1 MSKPQKILIVD
12 DDPIMIRLLE
22 KHLSST
28 GYPLLKASDGAE
40 ALRLILAEGP
50 GLVITDWE
58 MPSMNGVEL
67 CRAVRSSDG
76 VGPMYLII
84 LTSHSDKKR
93 VVEAFDAGADDYVS
107 KPFDRGELLARV
119 KAGMRVIEAEAD
131 LARQNLEI
139 HKINAELT
147 VLNAKLE
154 QIATT
159 DELTGLANRRQAM
172 ERLTE
177 HWEMALRHQQSICC
191 IMIDL
196 DHFKRVNDTHGH
208 DAGDV
213 VLRELGRIL
222 SQYTRLGD
230 LACRLGG
237 EEFLI
242 LCPHTNTEGARL
254 LAERLR
260 KKVESTTIVID
271 DRKLNVTI
279 SLGVAERN
287 DFTNSKDDLLKSAD
301 YALYQAKHGGR
312 NRVYVNDADGFQQI
326 VELYAPGAA
335 VVCNK
340 AHTD

>member
-1 MSKPQKILIVD
+1 MSQPRKILIVD

-22 KHLSST
+22 KHLSLT
-28 GYPLLKASDGAE
+28 GYSLLKASDGAE
-40 ALRLILAEGP
+40 AMRLIMAEGP
-50 GLVITDWE
+50 ALVITDWE
-58 MPSMNGVEL
+58 MPRMNGIEL
-67 CRAVRSSDG
+67 CRAVRSTDG
-76 VGPMYLII
+76 VGLTYLII

-93 VVEAFDAGADDYVS
+93 VVEAFEAGADDYVS

-147 VLNAKLE
+147 ILNAKLE
-154 QIATT
+154 KIATT
-159 DELTGLANRRQAM
+159 DELTGLANRRHAM
-172 ERLTE
+172 IRLTE
-177 HWEMALRHQQSICC
+177 YWETALRYQEPISC
-191 IMIDL
+191 IMMDL
-196 DHFKRVNDTHGH
+196 DHFKRVNDTYGH
-208 DAGDV
+208 DVGDV

-222 SQYTRLGD
+222 SQHTRLGD

-242 LCPHTNTEGARL
+242 LCPHTTTEGAKL

-260 KKVESTTIVID
+260 KTVEITPIAVGDKT
-271 DRKLNVTI
+271 LHVTI
-279 SLGVAERN
+279 SLGVADRN

-312 NRVYVNDADGFQQI
+312 NRVCVSDADGFQQL
-326 VELYAPGAA
+326 VELYAPSAA
-335 VVCNK
+335 VVSDNVQ
-340 AHTD
+340 TD